1 MGLLSEYAVTPDV
14 FDTSFYRHEDAA
26 GARLEYLK
34 DVFLEESLLRNLRNG
49 EWLAVFRNNDRPW
62 HRRGAEL
69 LQKMVKQNRLCLAG
83 EALDDAPISDAD
95 WCREALASH
104 QQINPLTG
112 IISTGQ
118 VVDEVGGY
126 PILARIEQLAS
137 SPCWTCRS
145 PSVRPVRCFH
155 DYEEQLRMIMCS
167 ANSVML
173 IDPHLDPSQ
182 RRYGD
187 VLPLLLLAQDRRP
200 LPLIEIHRVMY
211 VGSGR
216 RRQFVDSVEWENRFR
231 DAWGNDLAAAGLRVE
246 VFIWDDHHDRYLI
259 TDLIG
264 IEMGNGYD
272 TTTNPN
278 AITTWSRIGR
288 KDRDDIQREFDPACN
303 RHALRHRFIVP

>member
-1 MGLLSEYAVTPDV
+1 MALLSEYAVTPDV
-14 FDTSFYRHEDAA
+14 FDSSFYPHEDVGA
-26 GARLEYLK
+26 ARLECLK
-34 DVFLEESLLRNLRNG
+34 DVFLEEVLLRNLRNG
-49 EWLAVFRNNDRPW
+49 EWLAVFRNDDRPW
-62 HRRGAEL
+62 HRRGTEL
-69 LQKMVKQNRLCLAG
+69 LQKMVKQNRLRLAG
-83 EALDDAPISDAD
+83 AALADGPKSDAD

-104 QQINPLTG
+104 QIDPITG
-112 IISTGQ
+112 IISTAQ
-118 VVDEVGGY
+118 VADEVGRD
-126 PILARIEQLAS
+126 PILGRIERLTS

-145 PSVRPVRCFH
+145 PSVRPVRCRH
-155 DYEEQLRMIMCS
+155 DYEAQLRLIMRS

-211 VGSGR
+211 VGSGQ

-231 DAWGNDLAAAGLRVE
+231 DAWGNELSAAGLQVE
-246 VFIWDDHHDRYLI
+246 VFIWDHHHDRYLI

-272 TTTNPN
+272 TTTNPK

-288 KDRDDIQREFDPACN
+288 KDRDDIQREFDPASN
-303 RHALRHRFIVP
+303 RHTLRHRFTVP

>member
-14 FDTSFYRHEDAA
+14 FDTRFYPHEDVTA
-26 GARLEYLK
+26 ARLEHLK
-34 DVFLEESLLRNLRNG
+34 EVFLEEGLLRNLRNG
-49 EWLAVFRNNDRPW
+49 EWLDVFRNDDRPW
-62 HRRGAEL
+62 HRRGTEL
-69 LQKMVKQNRLCLAG
+69 LQKMFNQNRLRLAG
-83 EALDDAPISDAD
+83 AALPTVPSTDVD

-104 QQINPLTG
+104 QIDSMKG
-112 IISTGQ
+112 VISTAQ
-118 VVDEVGGY
+118 VADEVGGN
-126 PILARIEQLAS
+126 PILGRIERLTS

-145 PSVRPVRCFH
+145 PSVRPVRCLH
-155 DYEEQLRMIMCS
+155 NYEEQLQLIMRS
-167 ANSVML
+167 ANSIML

-211 VGSGR
+211 VGSNR
-216 RRQFVDSVEWENRFR
+216 SRQFVDSVEWENRFR
-231 DAWGNDLAAAGLRVE
+231 DSWGTDLAAAGLKVE

-278 AITTWSRIGR
+278 AITTWSRIDR

-303 RHALRHRFIVP
+303 RHTLRHQFTVP

>member
-1 MGLLSEYAVTPDV
+1 MGLLSEYAVTLDV

-49 EWLAVFRNNDRPW
+49 EWLAVFRNNERPW
-62 HRRGAEL
+62 HRRGMEL
-69 LQKMVKQNRLCLAG
+69 LKKMVKQNRLRLA
-83 EALDDAPISDAD
+83 EKALPAVPANDAD

-104 QQINPLTG
+104 GMSSMNGVICTA
-112 IISTGQ
+112 Q
-118 VVDEVGGY
+118 VVADVGPD
-126 PILARIEQLAS
+126 PILGRIDRLGSA
-137 SPCWTCRS
+137 PCWTSRG
-145 PSVRPVRCFH
+145 PSVRLARCPA
-155 DYEEQLRMIMCS
+155 DYEDQLRLIMTC

-173 IDPHLDPSQ
+173 IDPHLDPTQ

-187 VLPLLLLAQDRRP
+187 VLPLLLLAQGRRP
-200 LPLIEIHRVMY
+200 APLMEIHRVMY

-216 RRQFVDSVEWENRFR
+216 NRQFIDAVEWEKRFL
-231 DAWGNDLAAAGLRVE
+231 DAWGTGLSDAGLKAE
-246 VFIWDDHHDRYLI
+246 IFIWDDHHDRYLI

-272 TTTNPN
+272 TAANPDD
-278 AITTWSRIGR
+278 ITTWSRIGR

-303 RHALRHRFIVP
+303 RHTLRHRFIVP